1 MMKKINEVN
10 TGPNFVG
17 PAVTCQNDYEKEN
30 QCPLTS
36 KYKNLNK
43 KTTAI
48 NVVLLTP

>member
-1 MMKKINEVN
+1 MKKINKVN
-10 TGPNFVG
+10 IGLSFVG

-30 QCPLTS
+30 QGPLTS
-36 KYKNLNK
+36 NLNK